1 MGDRIIAVNR
11 IDIAGMS
18 HGDVVN
24 LIKESGLHVRLTIG
38 CPKEGAIIN
47 AAPTMPA
54 GSGINS
60 VSSVGVN
67 SGGLLLNSAQA
78 SPGQVSQTLTPTLQ
92 TNLDPST
99 QYFERPLLSGGSNAG
114 SATSSTSHHQ
124 QPSQQSPNPLPAP
137 PQL

>member
-1 MGDRIIAVNR
+1 
-11 IDIAGMS
+11 MS

-54 GSGINS
+54 GGGINNATGS
-60 VSSVGVN
+60 
-67 SGGLLLNSAQA
+67 LLLNSAQA
-78 SPGQVSQTLTPTLQ
+78 SPGQVSQTLTANNMP
-92 TNLDPST
+92 TNLDTTT

-114 SATSSTSHHQ
+114 SATSSTSQQQ
-124 QPSQQSPNPLPAP
+124 QPAQQSPNPLPMP

>member
-1 MGDRIIAVNR
+1 MAVNR

-54 GSGINS
+54 GSGNS
-60 VSSVGVN
+60 NCSSN
-67 SGGLLLNSAQA
+67 STGLLMNSAQA
-78 SPGQVSQTLTPTLQ
+78 SPGQVSQTQISANLQSTVENSTP
-92 TNLDPST
+92 
-99 QYFERPLLSGGSNAG
+99 YFERPMLSTGSNNG
-114 SATSSTSHHQ
+114 SVNSSSTHMSA
-124 QPSQQSPNPLPAP
+124 QQSPNPLPAP

>member
-11 IDIAGMS
+11 IDIAGMG

-54 GSGINS
+54 GSN
-60 VSSVGVN
+60 V
-67 SGGLLLNSAQA
+67 SGGAGLLINSAQA
-78 SPGQVSQTLTPTLQ
+78 SPGQVSQQTPPTTNSSLQ
-92 TNLDPST
+92 NNSDNST
-99 QYFERPLLSGGSNAG
+99 TPYFERPLLSAGSNNG
-114 SATSSTSHHQ
+114 SAASSSTHMSA
-124 QPSQQSPNPLPAP
+124 QQSPNPLQVP